1 MESAFPGPKLASDG
15 SCIDIRL
22 AVHVRPCRSLVR
34 RPQPFRDERQ
44 APADHAGQRG
54 QGAGPGGNLLDWGT
68 DGKGQALPFAV
79 SRPLLRLGAG
89 QRAKVEVLYQGQGLP
104 TDRETYLLL
113 SVLDVPHATG
123 KGDALQIALRHR
135 FKLFYR
141 PSLKATVEQA
151 MAGLTWSYDPEGS
164 PRTRNPSPYY
174 VTLSQ
179 VEFLDAPGRLCA
191 PPIDHLMLAPY
202 TEHSF
207 DSIDCQAIKARYEVV
222 SDAGNLRP
230 FQVILPTNGKATAN
244 PL

>member
-1 MESAFPGPKLASDG
+1 
-15 SCIDIRL
+15 
-22 AVHVRPCRSLVR
+22 
-34 RPQPFRDERQ
+34 
-44 APADHAGQRG
+44 
-54 QGAGPGGNLLDWGT
+54 
-68 DGKGQALPFAV
+68 
-79 SRPLLRLGAG
+79 
-89 QRAKVEVLYQGQGLP
+89 
-104 TDRETYLLL
+104 LLL

>member
-1 MESAFPGPKLASDG
+1 MVLASIFAWLCMSAHADLSFDG
-15 SCIDIRL
+15 QNRFVMKGKRL
-22 AVHVRPCRSLVR
+22 PITLVN
-34 RPQPFRDERQ
+34 EGKE
-44 APADHAGQRG
+44 PALAEIS
-54 QGAGPGGNLLDWGT
+54 LDWGT

-89 QRAKVEVLYQGQGLP
+89 QRAKVEVFYQGQGLP

>member
-1 MESAFPGPKLASDG
+1 MSAHADLSFDGQNRFVMKGKRLPITLVNEGKEPALAEIS
-15 SCIDIRL
+15 
-22 AVHVRPCRSLVR
+22 
-34 RPQPFRDERQ
+34 
-44 APADHAGQRG
+44 
-54 QGAGPGGNLLDWGT
+54 LDWGT

-104 TDRETYLLL
+104 TERETYLLL

-164 PRTRNPSPYY
+164 PRTRNPSPY
-174 VTLSQ
+174 
-179 VEFLDAPGRLCA
+179 
-191 PPIDHLMLAPY
+191 
-202 TEHSF
+202 
-207 DSIDCQAIKARYEVV
+207 
-222 SDAGNLRP
+222 
-230 FQVILPTNGKATAN
+230 
-244 PL
+244 